1 MHPLVARLHP
11 ALRTAVVAWLTSRVI
26 IWSAAPSKTLV
37 VADGSPLSGL
47 TAAALDAIS
56 ATPGPWSQLTMAAP
70 WIVLEVVL
78 LVAGIAVYRFARST
92 DLPQLAERA
101 CWLWFFNP
109 VLAISAGDWGAQMAV
124 ACGALA
130 IAGVAIHHPRRAAL
144 AALVAT
150 GCRLEFVIL
159 WPAMAIAAWHH
170 RRDKRHGPVSTAM
183 AIGAI
188 PVAFITW
195 IAITLYLAGSANTS
209 LRSVHGEALWR
220 ESLSLGAA
228 SSTDMVLM
236 ALAAILAAIAFG
248 SARRFPLWY
257 LLAALPPVAWLFLK
271 VPASAAAVPLTWALP
286 LFVYVAA
293 ATDDRSIERP
303 LMVAMAVA
311 FTAIAFAPG

>member
-109 VLAISAGDWGAQMAV
+109 VLAISAGHWGAQMAM
-124 ACGALA
+124 ATGALA
-130 IAGVAIHHPRRAAL
+130 VAGVVTYRPRRAAL
-144 AALVAT
+144 AAVIAV
-150 GCRLEFVIL
+150 GCRLEFILL
-159 WPAMAIAAWHH
+159 WPAIAWAGWKSHGSDDEPRAALILSLLAIPFSFVAWIAASWH
-170 RRDKRHGPVSTAM
+170 
-183 AIGAI
+183 
-188 PVAFITW
+188 
-195 IAITLYLAGSANTS
+195 LAGAANTS
-209 LRSVHGEALWR
+209 LRAASGQALWR
-220 ESLSLGAA
+220 DAQTLAPASVSEFLVLLGLA
-228 SSTDMVLM
+228 T
-236 ALAAILAAIAFG
+236 ALILALRYV
-248 SARRFPLWY
+248 RRFPLWY
-257 LLAALPPVAWLFLK
+257 TLCALPALLWPFVQVPSYLAALSLAWSLPTFVHFAVATDDRAIERPLLAAL
-271 VPASAAAVPLTWALP
+271 
-286 LFVYVAA
+286 
-293 ATDDRSIERP
+293 I
-303 LMVAMAVA
+303 
-311 FTAIAFAPG
+311 IAFLLALTGV